1 MYCESDIKPIAIA
14 ITDPAYALADSL
26 GIAGFL
32 LEQGF
37 EKFNSGE
44 YLNSQKRKRPVFP
57 A

>member
-1 MYCESDIKPIAIA
+1 VYCESDIKPIAIA